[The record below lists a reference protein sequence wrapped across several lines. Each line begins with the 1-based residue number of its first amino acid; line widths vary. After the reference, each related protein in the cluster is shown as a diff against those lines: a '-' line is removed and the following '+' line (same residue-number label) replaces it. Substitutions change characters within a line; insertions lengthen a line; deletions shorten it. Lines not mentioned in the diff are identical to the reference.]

1 MQIWL
6 EIRRR
11 LRAMLAPFLWL
22 MLTFYFGYHA
32 VHGER
37 GLIRMAALRQK
48 IQEASSGADA
58 VARQRAEM
66 EERVRQLSPQSIDTD
81 MLEESARSM
90 LNMAQDGDYVIYDT
104 TE

>member
-1 MQIWL
+1 
-6 EIRRR
+6 
-11 LRAMLAPFLWL
+11 
-22 MLTFYFGYHA
+22 
-32 VHGER
+32 
-37 GLIRMAALRQK
+37 MAALRQK
-48 IQEASSGADA
+48 IQEASSVADA